1 VAIERTIEPWSALL
15 DDGRADGRLV
25 REAREGS
32 GTPQFVDPPAELHP
46 EVLAALGHAGI
57 ERLYSHQARALHAA
71 WEGPLIVTTGTASG
85 KSLCFNLPTL
95 DVLCRDPH
103 ARALYLYPT
112 KALAQDQAR
121 ALTRFGLG
129 DRLRP
134 AIYDGDTV
142 REARSQIRRRA
153 NVVLTNPDMLH
164 LGILPNHEA
173 WATFFANLAIV
184 VIDEAHVYRGVFGSH
199 VANVLRRLRRIA
211 AAYRTEPRF
220 LLASATIANPLEL
233 AERLTG
239 LERIGLIDEDGSP
252 TPRRQI
258 AIWNPPLADAALG
271 VRRSAL
277 GEAAELLARL
287 VRDGARAICF
297 MKSRKGVELLSRLV
311 REELERDSVES
322 QAGPKSSEGSG
333 DWGGSH
339 AGGERLADLVVPYR
353 AGYTPQQRRELEGRL
368 MRGEL
373 RAVITTDAL
382 ELGIDIGELDAAVV
396 VTFPGTVA
404 SLRQMWGRAGRRGRG
419 LAVYIAGEDAL
430 DQFFCRHPDEFLE
443 RPVESAIL
451 DHESPQ
457 IHLAHLLC
465 AAFEGPLSDEDA
477 EILGP
482 RWEGY
487 AEMLAGSGELRRRQS
502 GHYVPRRADEYPA
515 SAVSLR
521 SASLE
526 QFAIVDTSSGELLG
540 TTEAAR
546 AHSTVHQGAIYMH
559 LGRSYEVA
567 ELDLERR
574 RALVA
579 PFDGDWYTQPKRE
592 TDTTIERV
600 LDRRETLGVTLSF
613 GEVSVADTV
622 LAYQRRRLSG
632 AGEHQI
638 IDLVTLDLPETSFS
652 TQALWFELDP
662 DAVSAEGV
670 RREAAERVAVARA
683 TAEEVEP
690 ETELGALHAAEH
702 AQIAVLPLIAM
713 CDRWDIGGLSTNL
726 HPQTGGPTIFI
737 YDGHPGGVGITRA
750 AFLRFEELCRDAHRL
765 IAECPCRAGCPSCVQ
780 SPKCGNLNE
789 PLAKE
794 GARRLLERMLGG
806 PAKSGGDLG
815 TMNATCRTASPA
827 RERSRA

>member
-1 VAIERTIEPWSALL
+1 MAIERTIEPWSALL

-25 REAREGS
+25 REAQEGP
-32 GTPQFVDPPAELHP
+32 GTAQLVEPPAELHP
-46 EVLAALGHAGI
+46 EVLAALERAGI

-121 ALTRFGLG
+121 ALQRFGLG
-129 DRLRP
+129 ERLRP
-134 AIYDGDTV
+134 AIYDGDTP
-142 REARSQIRRRA
+142 REARTQIRRRA

-164 LGILPNHEA
+164 LGILPHHEA
-173 WATFFANLAIV
+173 WATFFANLAVV

-211 AAYRTEPRF
+211 AAYATEPRF

-239 LERIGLIDEDGSP
+239 LEGIGLIDEDGSP
-252 TPRRQI
+252 TPRRRI
-258 AIWNPPLADAALG
+258 AMWNPPVTDAVLG
-271 VRRSAL
+271 ARRSAL
-277 GEAAELLARL
+277 GEAAEVLARL
-287 VRDGARAICF
+287 VRGDARAICF

-311 REELERDSVES
+311 REMLDES
-322 QAGPKSSEGSG
+322 
-333 DWGGSH
+333 
-339 AGGERLADLVVPYR
+339 LADLVVPYR

-368 MRGEL
+368 VRGEL

-443 RPVESAIL
+443 RPVEAAIL

-457 IHLAHLLC
+457 IYLAHLLC
-465 AAFEGPLSDEDA
+465 AAFEGPLSSEDA
-477 EILGP
+477 EILGA
-482 RWEGY
+482 RWEAY
-487 AEMLAGSGELRRRQS
+487 AEMLVGRGALRRRQ
-502 GHYVPRRADEYPA
+502 GNRYVPRRPGEYPA
-515 SAVSLR
+515 AAVSLR
-521 SASLE
+521 SASMDS
-526 QFAIVDTSSGELLG
+526 FAIVDSTSGELLG

-559 LGRSYEVA
+559 LGRSYEVQ

-592 TDTTIERV
+592 TDTTIERL
-600 LDRRETLGVTLSF
+600 LDRRETLGVELSF
-613 GEVSVADTV
+613 GEVSVTDTV
-622 LAYQRRRLSG
+622 LAYQRRRLSDHG
-632 AGEHQI
+632 Q

-652 TQALWFELDP
+652 TQALWFELNPEALEPDP
-662 DAVSAEGV
+662 PDNTQTHAQAPAEGHP
-670 RREAAERVAVARA
+670 R
-683 TAEEVEP
+683 
-690 ETELGALHAAEH
+690 ETELGALHATEH

-789 PLAKE
+789 PLAKAA
-794 GARRLLERMLGG
+794 ARRMLEGMLGQPG
-806 PAKSGGDLG
+806 ERAAPAVQGAL
-815 TMNATCRTASPA
+815 
-827 RERSRA
+827 